1 MRNYDDIAQISSKT
15 IEQIPFKDMM
25 KKSISDNNFN

>member
-1 MRNYDDIAQISSKT
+1 MRNFDDIAQIASKA
-15 IEQIPFKDMM
+15 IEQIPFKDMV